1 MPAVAKYDT
10 AYSKVKEQSE
20 TFPEALKKSILQE
33 AIQGKLVPQDRNDE
47 PASVLLERIRE
58 EKKRLI
64 KEGKIKKDKH
74 ESIIFRRDNSYY
86 EKLDGIE
93 RCIDDEIPFEIPD
106 NWEWVRLGFVS
117 TYTETKKKIK
127 AQNASPH
134 IWQLDLE
141 DIEKGG
147 RILERK
153 TVGERKAKGD
163 KIFFETGNV
172 LYSKLRPYLL
182 KVLVAPTDGICTPE
196 IVPFTLYGGI
206 FSEYV
211 VIFLKSSYVD
221 DVINSATY
229 GVKMPRVGTQTMVN
243 LLLPLPPLNEQHR
256 IVKKVED
263 VLSHIGNNK
272 SAQ

>member
-1 MPAVAKYDT
+1 M
-10 AYSKVKEQSE
+10 EH
-20 TFPEALKKSILQE
+20 
-33 AIQGKLVPQDRNDE
+33 
-47 PASVLLERIRE
+47 IRA
-58 EKKRLI
+58 EKQRLI
-64 KEGKIKKDKH
+64 KEGKIKKDKN

-106 NWEWVRLGFVS
+106 SWGWTRLGFVS

-153 TVGERKAKGD
+153 TVGERRAKGD

-206 FSEYV
+206 LSEYV